1 MCGGGNVKSITH
13 NIQQMSFQTK
23 QQPFSTTALC
33 QKAPRTLFSKSP
45 RRWLQW
51 YFWSSQRETQFN
63 PAVHT
68 MHVLLGSWMST
79 KKKSWTLT
87 THDRYLSVGTNHL
100 GRRSVFAINIHC
112 SCTILSCFHIAST
125 KGAKLTADYPNT
137 MQHDD
142 HSMVPAHHSHT
153 THTHIH
159 TPHPY
164 LHLAGTWRSSGS
176 VQAYVIQSRGYYC
189 DGLALRDSYVQ
200 KCIVNFLDWTKQ

>member
-159 TPHPY
+159 TPTPIPPFGRYMKIVRICTGLCHTKSGI
-164 LHLAGTWRSSGS
+164 LLWRAGSEG
-176 VQAYVIQSRGYYC
+176 QLC
-189 DGLALRDSYVQ
+189 
-200 KCIVNFLDWTKQ
+200 TKMYR